1 VPPAG
6 AGDSS
11 GPELTQA
18 EVKALVD
25 SLSEPSQEAREQ
37 VYAKYADQIKR
48 KLEAYG
54 PSVSHGC
61 SADKAG

>member
-1 VPPAG
+1 VPPAC

-11 GPELTQA
+11 DPTLTQA

-37 VYAKYADQIKR
+37 VYAKYADQIKQ
-48 KLEAYG
+48 KLEAYV
-54 PSVSHGC
+54 PSVP
-61 SADKAG
+61 